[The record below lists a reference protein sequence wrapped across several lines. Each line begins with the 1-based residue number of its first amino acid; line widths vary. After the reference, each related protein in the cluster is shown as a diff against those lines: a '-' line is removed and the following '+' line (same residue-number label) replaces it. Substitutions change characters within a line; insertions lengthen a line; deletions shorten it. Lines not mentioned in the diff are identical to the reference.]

1 MIIIVR
7 IFFSFTSH
15 NLAEVSAK
23 PVSPYEANRRR
34 QRDRK
39 LINKSM
45 KYVVCF
51 IILIFI
57 CFLSFA
63 VTFGYEE
70 GTMKNKYIGE
80 SVSKV
85 FKILKFPFTYILPIK
100 FYLLGLIL
108 NICIY
113 TIIVTQIFY
122 TFSKK

>member
-1 MIIIVR
+1 MYFV
-7 IFFSFTSH
+7 SFKIY
-15 NLAEVSAK
+15 NLAEVAAK
-23 PVSPYEANRRR
+23 PVWTNEANRRP

-39 LINKSM
+39 LIYNFM

-85 FKILKFPFTYILPIK
+85 FKNFKFPF
-100 FYLLGLIL
+100 YLYFT
-108 NICIY
+108 N
-113 TIIVTQIFY
+113 
-122 TFSKK
+122 